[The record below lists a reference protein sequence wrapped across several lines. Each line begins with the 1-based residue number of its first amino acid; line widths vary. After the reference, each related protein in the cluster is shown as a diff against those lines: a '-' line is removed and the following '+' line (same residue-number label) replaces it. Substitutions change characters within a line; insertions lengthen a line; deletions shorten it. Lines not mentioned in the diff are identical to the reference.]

1 MIPFARIAALASALL
16 PLMASAQFSPPPLL
30 FSGMDGEHLLDD
42 GTLLPFWG
50 YGYVADGFMTL
61 PGPFLAYEAG
71 GNYLLSFV
79 NDSPEGH
86 TIHLHGLDVNQSNDG
101 VPSTSFTVM
110 PNAEASYAFA
120 ANHPGTYLY
129 HCHVTTTLHLTMGM
143 YGMLLVTRSDGT
155 LWEGGPAYDR
165 DVPLLFSDLDR
176 SVNEAPTAAYPFH
189 TIRPDYFMVNG
200 LSGASLSGSESV
212 AAAVAGERVALRLG
226 SMAYAQVTCHF
237 PSEWHAEVVMSDGR
251 PLPVALSVE
260 DLVLYPGE
268 RYSVLIDAPEETGT
282 TMEVDYISMV
292 SGALE
297 STQNVALNTTLT
309 SVNAPLARPQ
319 LMAFPNP
326 ATERVHAA
334 LPAGRW
340 SVFNA
345 LGAVQA
351 SGFAVEGPWNIPV
364 NDWPAGLYTLRHQS
378 GATARFVVQ

>member
-1 MIPFARIAALASALL
+1 MNRFARIAALAVAVW
-16 PLMASAQFSPPPLL
+16 PFVAGAQFSPPPLL

-50 YGYVADGFMTL
+50 YGYVEDGFMTL
-61 PGPFLAYEAG
+61 PGPVLAYEAG
-71 GNYLLSFV
+71 GNYAISFV

-110 PNAEASYAFA
+110 PEQEASYAFA
-120 ANHPGTYLY
+120 ANHPGTFLY

-143 YGMLLVTRSDGT
+143 YGMVLVTRPDGT

-200 LSGASLSGSESV
+200 LSGNSLTNSDEV
-212 AAAVAGERVALRLG
+212 AAAVPGERVALRLA

-237 PSEWHAEVVMSDGR
+237 PSAWNAEVAMSDGR
-251 PLPVALSVE
+251 PLPTALSP
-260 DLVLYPGE
+260 DSLVLYPGE
-268 RYSVLIDAPEETGT
+268 RYTVLIDAPEETGT
-282 TMEVDYISMV
+282 AMEVDYFSMV
-292 SGALE
+292 TGALE
-297 STQNVALNTTLT
+297 STQTVVLNTNLT
-309 SVNAPLARPQ
+309 AVEEPPNRPE
-319 LMAFPNP
+319 LLAFPNP
-326 ATERVHAA
+326 ASDRVHAA

-351 SGFAVEGPWNIPV
+351 TGWSAEGTWTISV
-364 NDWPAGLYTLRHQS
+364 ADWSAGIYMLQHET
-378 GATARFVVQ
+378 GATARFVVR